1 MELKFDSN
9 LDYQQHAVNN
19 AVRLFEG
26 QPKEEYSEYLE
37 YEQDIDFDD
46 ARVECVAN
54 HIVLSEEQIKKNLAK
69 IQADEG
75 MAPTEWQGMNFTVE
89 METGTGKTYVYL
101 RTIYELNRQY
111 GFKKFVIVVPSIPI
125 REGVI
130 KTLEITHR
138 HFQSLYDRVPAHYAV
153 YDASK
158 TMQQKSSMVKE
169 FGVSDNIEILVINI
183 DSFTSDTNIIN
194 NPNDRLLGLRPVQFM
209 QATHPIVIIDEPQ
222 NMK

>member
-75 MAPTEWQGMNFTVE
+75 MAPTEWQE
-89 METGTGKTYVYL
+89 
-101 RTIYELNRQY
+101 
-111 GFKKFVIVVPSIPI
+111 
-125 REGVI
+125 
-130 KTLEITHR
+130 
-138 HFQSLYDRVPAHYAV
+138 
-153 YDASK
+153 
-158 TMQQKSSMVKE
+158 
-169 FGVSDNIEILVINI
+169 
-183 DSFTSDTNIIN
+183 
-194 NPNDRLLGLRPVQFM
+194 
-209 QATHPIVIIDEPQ
+209 
-222 NMK
+222 